1 MVGAVEKVMN
11 RVSEWLAKERKEKE
25 QEEDDKKERSKWSIE
40 REKKKAG
47 VQERLRKLEDYLERE
62 ARVWEER

>member
-11 RVSEWLAKERKEKE
+11 RVSEWLAKEWKEKE

-40 REKKKAG
+40 RERRRKKEGTGKVKEAG
-47 VQERLRKLEDYLERE
+47 GLAGKGS
-62 ARVWEER
+62 

>member
-47 VQERLRKLEDYLERE
+47 RYRKG
-62 ARVWEER
+62 

>member
-1 MVGAVEKVMN
+1 MVGAFEKVMN
-11 RVSEWLAKERKEKE
+11 RVSEWLAKEWKEKE

-47 VQERLRKLEDYLERE
+47 RYRKGFKE
-62 ARVWEER
+62 AGGLAGKGS